1 MNTVLVTDFDGTI
14 TKKDFFYHVIDE
26 LLEEKDLAPWN
37 DYQTGKITHFEGLN
51 RIFQKIHLEK
61 EELHELILE
70 LPVEECFVNTVN
82 YCKENNISIYIVSA
96 GADYYIKF
104 ILDYLGVQD
113 NIHII
118 SNTSAYSQKTGLEMF
133 KLEEDSPFYSYNYGV
148 DKGNVVKY
156 LKNQGKHVVFAGDGT
171 PDLAAA
177 RHADVVF
184 ARGILMELCRKN
196 GIKAQELDSYCSVLE
211 YLKDCKQ

>member
-1 MNTVLVTDFDGTI
+1 MSTVLVTDFDGTI

-26 LLEEKDLAPWN
+26 LLEEGDLKPWE
-37 DYQTGKITHFEGLN
+37 DYQSGKITHFEGLN
-51 RIFQKIHLEK
+51 RIFQKIHLKK

-70 LPVEECFVNTVN
+70 LPIEECFVNTVN

-104 ILDYLGVQD
+104 ILNYLGVQD

-118 SNTSAYSQKTGLEMF
+118 SNKSTYSQETGLEMF
-133 KLEEDSPFYSYNYGV
+133 KLEEDSPFYSYNYGI

-156 LKNQGKHVVFAGDGT
+156 FKNQNKHVVFAGDGT

-184 ARGILMELCRKN
+184 ARGVLMELCKKN
-196 GIKAQELDSYCSVLE
+196 GVKAQGLDSYCRVLE
-211 YLKDCKQ
+211 YLKGCK